1 MFKKLIENYKQEK
14 TKNAYNK
21 PIYKLGDLYI
31 GEIVLYKYREDVDF
45 GIIDHHYEMV
55 KKFGFFKKI
64 GYEKYRHII
73 SGQELFEIDGHQSTV
88 GDFTV
93 NRVRKFEKASPIYMR
108 KNNLSSSDKISKAFI
123 EKYEKEMNKI
133 LAPEQ
138 VVDELFK

>member
-1 MFKKLIENYKQEK
+1 MLRKLIEKHKQ
-14 TKNAYNK
+14 TKAIKQYRK
-21 PIYKLGDLYI
+21 PTYKLGDLYI
-31 GEIVLYKYREDVDF
+31 GEIVLYKYRENVDF

-55 KKFGFFKKI
+55 KKFGFFIKI

-108 KNNLSSSDKISKAFI
+108 KNNLSSSDKTSKAFI
-123 EKYEKEMNKI
+123 EKYEQEMNKI